1 MTNNRTYVA
10 FLIPSLGLLVLLL
23 LIPFCWAVGL
33 GFTNF
38 SLWGTF
44 GQKTRFVGIA
54 NYVRLFT
61 DAGFYNS
68 VKVTLLFLFLAVAGH
83 LVLGYLFA
91 DLIRIKGIVGK
102 RLISTA
108 MLVPWLTPGLVSA
121 YMWQS
126 VLNVDYGWLNSI
138 LQHIGIAKINWLF
151 AHPLLSI
158 LFANWSRGMAV
169 AFLLLS
175 AALEGIPESVYDAAR
190 IDGAS
195 TWQTVVRIKIPM
207 IRYSILVTL
216 LVSTFGTLLAFDL
229 IYVLTGGGPL
239 NQTEVF
245 AIFIYNQA
253 FKNMALGFAGAAS
266 TVILLITLALG
277 IGYVR
282 SIRVEL

>member
-1 MTNNRTYVA
+1 MTQNRTYVA
-10 FLIPSLGLLVLLL
+10 FLIPSVGFLVLLL
-23 LIPFCWAVGL
+23 LIPFVWAIGL
-33 GFTNF
+33 GFTNYNLF
-38 SLWGTF
+38 GTF
-44 GQKTRFVGIA
+44 GQKTQFVGLA

-61 DAGFYNS
+61 DSDFYAS
-68 VKVTLLFLFLAVAGH
+68 VRVTLVFLFLAIAGH
-83 LVLGYLFA
+83 LVLGYTFA
-91 DLIRIKGIVGK
+91 DLVRIKGIVGR
-102 RLISTA
+102 RLVSIA
-108 MLVPWLTPGLVSA
+108 MLIPWLTPGLVSA

-126 VLNVDYGWLNSI
+126 VLDVNSGCLDAI
-138 LQHIGIAKINWLF
+138 LAHLGLAKVNWLY

-175 AALEGIPESVYDAAR
+175 AALESIPESVYDAAR

-195 TWQTVVRIKIPM
+195 SWQTLIHIKVPM

-239 NQTEVF
+239 NRTDVF
-245 AIFIYNQA
+245 AIFIYNRA
-253 FKNMALGFAGAAS
+253 FKDMALGFAGAAS
-266 TVILLITLALG
+266 TIILIITLALG

-282 SIRVEL
+282 SIRVEI

>member
-1 MTNNRTYVA
+1 MTNNRTY
-10 FLIPSLGLLVLLL
+10 FLFLVPSLGLLVLLL
-23 LIPFCWAVGL
+23 LVPFLWAVGL

-38 SLWGTF
+38 SLFGTF
-44 GQKTRFVGIA
+44 GQKTQFIGLA

-61 DAGFYNS
+61 DADFYAS
-68 VKVTLLFLFLAVAGH
+68 VRVTLIFLFLAIAGH

-91 DLIRIKGIVGK
+91 DLVRIKGVIGRK
-102 RLISTA
+102 LISIA
-108 MLVPWLTPGLVSA
+108 MLIPWLTPGLVSA

-126 VLNVDYGWLNSI
+126 VLNVDSGWLNAI
-138 LQHIGIAKINWLF
+138 LEHIGLGRVNWLF

-158 LFANWSRGMAV
+158 LLANWSRGMAV

-175 AALEGIPESVYDAAR
+175 AALENIPETVYDAAR

-195 TWQTVVRIKIPM
+195 TWQTLVRIKFPM

-239 NQTEVF
+239 NRTEVF
-245 AIFIYNQA
+245 AIFIYNRA
-253 FKNMALGFAGAAS
+253 FKDMALGFAGAAS
-266 TVILLITLALG
+266 TVILIITLALG

-282 SIRVEL
+282 SIRVEV